1 MPTGGLINSLDLLIF
16 FNKLSNEIQKLIF
29 NAKNKKIP
37 RMSAPGI
44 GPGPTLWKSAILTTI
59 LRGRIHI
66 LLTIKIHFLIT
77 RPKRA

>member
-1 MPTGGLINSLDLLIF
+1 
-16 FNKLSNEIQKLIF
+16 
-29 NAKNKKIP
+29 
-37 RMSAPGI
+37 MSAPGI